1 MSDITELRGHLFDT
15 LKALKDG
22 SMEIDRAKAMAQI
35 ADTII
40 DTAKVE
46 VDFIRVTGANNN
58 TGFIPDAGAPKIT
71 QTPTGTKI
79 VDGATTTHK
88 LK

>member
-1 MSDITELRGHLFDT
+1 MSDITELRKHLFDT
-15 LKALKDG
+15 LEALKDG

-46 VDFIRVTGANNN
+46 VDFIRATGANNN
-58 TGFIPDAGAPKIT
+58 TGFIPNAGVPQI
-71 QTPTGTKI
+71 TPTATGSKV
-79 VDGATTTHK
+79 VDGNTTTHK
-88 LK
+88 LR